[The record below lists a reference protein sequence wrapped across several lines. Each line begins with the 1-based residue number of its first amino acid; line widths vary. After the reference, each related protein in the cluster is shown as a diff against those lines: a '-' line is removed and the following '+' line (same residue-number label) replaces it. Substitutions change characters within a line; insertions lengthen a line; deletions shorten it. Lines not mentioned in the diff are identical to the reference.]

1 MAALQ
6 HFCRGTVV
14 DIQVGPL
21 YNGAL
26 PDPQYSQF
34 ERVFWSFPQ
43 CIHAVDHCKPFVSVD
58 GTHLYG

>member
-1 MAALQ
+1 

-34 ERVFWSFPQ
+34 ERVFLEFP
-43 CIHAVDHCKPFVSVD
+43 AVHPCRRPLQAVRVGGWHSS
-58 GTHLYG
+58 LWE